1 MAYLRKKFRFD
12 ICICGHTMKDMIYT
26 LKRYPKESSDTRDA
40 TLITRFGGIAN
51 TIRGIRYLNKKIKM
65 KSVTILGKDQDGDNA
80 IQELK
85 KLKVDY
91 KSIIRNGLT
100 SDVVIL
106 ISKLKSTKTVIVR
119 FLSKKPKKMPNIAPT
134 TCLKIWHR
142 HLRDH

>member
-1 MAYLRKKFRFD
+1 MTYLNKDFRFD

-106 ISKLKSTKTVIVR
+106 INKLKSTKTVIVR
-119 FLSKKPKKMPNIAPT
+119 FLSKKFPKIG
-134 TCLKIWHR
+134 
-142 HLRDH
+142 